1 MNWNQ
6 PERRKEARTVTDT
19 ITYEPVGFDAPERQ
33 NADQA
38 RRRDEWQDA
47 AHRGLFAVVVVVVLW
62 LGMWIFWEPLEYYW
76 PMAFVVAVVFTFQPM
91 IASINHRSRN
101 SSAQRALDDVRHATS
116 FQREKLA
123 LERSQHGLA
132 MFGIEAQAQH
142 RQHSHRTEQRQI
154 IGAENADMDS
164 EYFLTC
170 INRGESP
177 AKRRWQ
183 GRSLPSGSKMTAARW
198 SEITASLDAAGIL
211 VRDGNGSPYRLAQ
224 PAAPQAGTVTYITDD
239 AVCTLPR

>member
-1 MNWNQ
+1 MNWNA
-6 PERRKEARTVTDT
+6 PERRKEAKTVSEV
-19 ITYEPVGFDAPERQ
+19 ITYELVGFDAPERQ
-33 NADQA
+33 NADQQ
-38 RRRDEWQDA
+38 RRRDEWLDVG
-47 AHRGLFAVVVVVVLW
+47 HRALFAVVVVVVLW

-91 IASINHRSRN
+91 IASINHRNRTA
-101 SSAQRALDDVRHATS
+101 SAGRALHDLNHAQQWQT
-116 FQREKLA
+116 QTLA
-123 LERSQHGLA
+123 LQRTQHAKSLFAIQSQTEVKQL
-132 MFGIEAQAQH
+132 
-142 RQHSHRTEQRQI
+142 SHRVEQRQI

-183 GRSLPSGSKMTAARW
+183 GRTLPSGAKMTASLW
-198 SEITASLDAAGIL
+198 STITAQLESQGIL

-224 PAAPQAGTVTYITDD
+224 PAAPQAGTDGDRFDGVS
-239 AVCTLPR
+239 TLPR